1 MKKRDLALQLHSKHD
16 SIRSIVHRC
25 HVFQEIVDLSAPK
38 QQNPKCR
45 YAQCLPLDRVEE
57 KISQGWDG
65 RMLTC
70 EEMPDDLDPQSS
82 RRLLDMGVPGSYGD
96 APSSSD
102 GPRTSS
108 LVLGSGC
115 DTCAPMFGQ
124 CGEHGDVVSC
134 CGAGLQCTKK
144 NKFFGTTYFL
154 VTALLSICMGCKMI
168 VSTDKKYMIFQAHTQ
183 L

>member
-1 MKKRDLALQLHSKHD
+1 
-16 SIRSIVHRC
+16 
-25 HVFQEIVDLSAPK
+25 
-38 QQNPKCR
+38 
-45 YAQCLPLDRVEE
+45 
-57 KISQGWDG
+57 
-65 RMLTC
+65 MLTC

-96 APSSSD
+96 APSSGD
-102 GPRTSS
+102 GPRTPS

-154 VTALLSICMGCKMI
+154 VTALCICMGYKMI
-168 VSTDKKYMIFQAHTQ
+168 VSTDKKVYDIPSTHSTLIASAAQCITPERAARNMERLGWDGEELTCGQIIA
-183 L
+183 